1 MLQMTV
7 SYTVFVA
14 RQSYLRNFCD
24 GLGSL
29 HHHQVVYSKLVR
41 QKQLQKALLLVLVSV
56 SDSKCA
62 CTSWYFIIT
71 NLHTELVQVKISHGM
86 NSPASETVV
95 TACFLVGSYLLF
107 VYIITKTCKNI
118 MTQIQNK
125 VAQ

>member
-71 NLHTELVQVKISHGM
+71 NFHTELKAQVKISHGM
-86 NSPASETVV
+86 NSPAFKLYT
-95 TACFLVGSYLLF
+95 TFGLF
-107 VYIITKTCKNI
+107 
-118 MTQIQNK
+118 
-125 VAQ
+125 